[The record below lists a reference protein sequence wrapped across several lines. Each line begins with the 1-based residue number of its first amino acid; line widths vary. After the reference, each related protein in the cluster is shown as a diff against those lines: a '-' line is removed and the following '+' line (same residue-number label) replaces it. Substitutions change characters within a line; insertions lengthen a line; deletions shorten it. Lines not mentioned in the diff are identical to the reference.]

1 MNHNYWDC
9 VTYLPF
15 LSWRTGIRDPG
26 FYSPWAIS
34 TKTAF
39 SAIFFEKSVQV
50 KDPGNRKNGAHKGV
64 RKGGVDTI

>member
-1 MNHNYWDC
+1 M
-9 VTYLPF
+9 
-15 LSWRTGIRDPG
+15 SRGIKVPDFILQG
-26 FYSPWAIS
+26 TIS

-39 SAIFFEKSVQV
+39 SAIFYEKSVQV